1 VNNPCIAHRG
11 ASGLAPENTLAAMRK
26 ALEFPF
32 VRGIELDV
40 QLSKDGIPV
49 VIHDDTLRR
58 TTGQRG
64 RVADY
69 TAAELNRMDAG
80 AWFSPAYKGET
91 IPLLDQVLELAG
103 GKVKLNIELK
113 TYGGR
118 YPGMEQAV
126 VDLLLQRGL
135 MGEAVITSFDPL
147 SLRKVREI
155 APALETG
162 LIIDAA
168 PPGLAQ
174 GLRQLGAKFLSIGHR
189 QLNAERVRQF
199 EDAGLTV
206 MAWTVNDAKRMR
218 QLAAMSGTLQI
229 CTNYPD
235 RYGQTTAQR
244 PGVRQVREWFKSL
257 RNGK

>member
-1 VNNPCIAHRG
+1 MNNPCIAHRG
-11 ASGLAPENTLAAMRK
+11 ASGLAPENTLAAMRE
-26 ALEFPF
+26 ALAFPF
-32 VRGIELDV
+32 VQGIELDV
-40 QLSKDGIPV
+40 QLSSDGVPV

-80 AWFSPAYKGET
+80 SWFSPAYKGET
-91 IPLLDQVLELAG
+91 IPLLDQVLELTG
-103 GKVKLNIELK
+103 GKTKLNIELK

-126 VDLLLQRGL
+126 VDALQRRRL
-135 MGEAVITSFDPL
+135 TDQAVITSFDPL
-147 SLRKVREI
+147 ALRKVRELT
-155 APALETG
+155 AELQTG

-168 PPGLAQ
+168 PPGLEL
-174 GLRQLGAKFLSIGHR
+174 GLQQLGASFLSIGHR
-189 QLNAERVRQF
+189 HLNAERVWRY

-206 MAWTVNDAKRMR
+206 MAWTVNEMKRMR

-235 RYGQTTAQR
+235 RFQAAVASAKPLGSR
-244 PGVRQVREWFKSL
+244 MRGWLGR
-257 RNGK
+257 